1 MIPLSLSCPAVSRLQ
16 AEVNPCV
23 CVCLCVQVKLYR
35 HISADHLLQVC
46 SRVCPLLEKEVP
58 ASAPGLTSL
67 LGAGRQNLLRTA
79 KSESKSPV
87 LHLHGRVWICIF
99 NAHGPA
105 NRKTCTSFVL
115 CVLAFCRLVSRLQA
129 CGVEGVSA
137 GCPALW
143 ATSRAAHHLRQP
155 TKYW

>member
-1 MIPLSLSCPAVSRLQ
+1 M
-16 AEVNPCV
+16 
-23 CVCLCVQVKLYR
+23 CVQVKLYR

-79 KSESKSPV
+79 KSESKSPAS
-87 LHLHGRVWICIF
+87 HLHGRVWICIF

-105 NRKTCTSFVL
+105 NSKTCMSFVVPSCL
-115 CVLAFCRLVSRLQA
+115 QVASMWCGRGQRWLPCTVGDLQSHPSSTAAHQILVSKHLHFIFYLAFFISKEYTQFV
-129 CGVEGVSA
+129 G
-137 GCPALW
+137 
-143 ATSRAAHHLRQP
+143 HLFCL
-155 TKYW
+155 